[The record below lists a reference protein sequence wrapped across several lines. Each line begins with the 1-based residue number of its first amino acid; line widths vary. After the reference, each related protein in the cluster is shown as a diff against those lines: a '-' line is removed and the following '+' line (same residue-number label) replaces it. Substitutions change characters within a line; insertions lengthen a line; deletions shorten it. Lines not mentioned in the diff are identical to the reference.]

1 MRKVKFKA
9 YPAINN
15 STTFEGEGLFHC
27 WGSSFTE
34 FETGAG
40 NFTIA
45 IVEDKNGN
53 IWNVNS
59 EDLQFLDPPDDET
72 HIQGSNEEVVVN
84 FQPFYPELYKDTLID
99 EGRLIPVDVI
109 KKILKSKNTIT
120 SGNAFAV
127 IKGNAFAVIKEL
139 KELIDGK

>member
-15 STTFEGEGLFHC
+15 SKTFEGEGLFHC

-34 FETGAG
+34 FESGAG

-45 IVEDKNGN
+45 IVETKDGK

-59 EDLQFLDPPDDET
+59 EDLQFLTPPIDNDQVLEKYKED
-72 HIQGSNEEVVVN
+72 HVQKSDEEVKIHLEK
-84 FQPFYPELYKDTLID
+84 FYPELYKDTLID
-99 EGRLIPVDVI
+99 EGRLVPVESLVEIFEVENTLTINGAFAAI
-109 KKILKSKNTIT
+109 KKIKN
-120 SGNAFAV
+120 
-127 IKGNAFAVIKEL
+127 
-139 KELIDGK
+139 LICK